1 MHTVQ
6 VHTHT
11 HTNTQSTSWDFEFV
25 IFLVPQAAPV
35 AVGYPD
41 WELGVWAVRGLQ
53 GEVSG

>member
-1 MHTVQ
+1 MHTIQ
-6 VHTHT
+6 AHRHSYI
-11 HTNTQSTSWDFEFV
+11 HSTSWDFEFV

-35 AVGYPD
+35 AFGYPD